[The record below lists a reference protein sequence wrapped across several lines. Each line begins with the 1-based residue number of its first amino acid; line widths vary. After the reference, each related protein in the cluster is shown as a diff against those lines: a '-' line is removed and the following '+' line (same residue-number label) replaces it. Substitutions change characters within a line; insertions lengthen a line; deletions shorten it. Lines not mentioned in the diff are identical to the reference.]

1 MYVVVAGGGIAGST
15 VARELL
21 DHRHDVLIIDND
33 RQVCEELYAHSGIM
47 TIHGDARDMEI
58 LREAKIAKA
67 DVALATLYL
76 DADNLTFALLA
87 HSCGVSRIIVKMRD
101 PAYSEAFKMAGAT
114 SICDMSSMFKH
125 KVIIE
130 LESPKIKVI
139 MSIEHDKAQLIMFEL
154 PLNWPH
160 AGITIKELAR
170 QKPFLKHCVF
180 AGLIEQD
187 VESMVVPRGNDQLY
201 PGNKVFMVA
210 RSRQILAIEKYLESF
225 DKIKGKA

>member
-33 RQVCEELYAHSGIM
+33 RQICEELYAHSGII
-47 TIHGDARDMEI
+47 TIHGDARDIEI
-58 LREAKIAKA
+58 LREAKIDKA
-67 DVALATLYL
+67 DVALATMYL

-101 PAYSEAFKMAGAT
+101 PAYTEAFKMAGAT

-154 PLNWPH
+154 PMNWPH
-160 AGITIKELAR
+160 AGITIKELALK
-170 QKPFLKHCVF
+170 KPFLKHCVF
-180 AGLIEQD
+180 AGLIDQD

-210 RSRQILAIEKYLESF
+210 RSRQILAIEKYLEGF
-225 DKIKGKA
+225 DKIKGKM

>member
-21 DHRHDVLIIDND
+21 DHRHDVLIIDNN

-47 TIHGDARDMEI
+47 TIHGDARDIEI
-58 LREAKIAKA
+58 LRETKIEKA
-67 DVALATLYL
+67 DVVLATMYL

-87 HSCGVSRIIVKMRD
+87 HSCGVSKIIVKMRD
-101 PAYSEAFKMAGAT
+101 PAYTEAFKMAGAT

-139 MSIEHDKAQLIMFEL
+139 TSIEHEKAQLIMFEL
-154 PLNWPH
+154 PMHWPH
-160 AGITIKELAR
+160 AGISIQELAL

-180 AGLIEQD
+180 AGLIDQD
-187 VESMVVPRGNDQLY
+187 SENIIVPRGNAQVY

-210 RSRQILAIEKYLESF
+210 RPRQIKAIEKYLEGF
-225 DKIKGKA
+225 DMIKGKT